1 LGVEV
6 ELRVFAHVAA
16 SKSEVRRRLS
26 AAIGGQAT
34 ESGWEIGQI
43 VGLLWPRG
51 NRLRAAALQTY
62 SPYVDSP
69 PTERLLFENFTRPS
83 GVVVD
88 ASELGWRSAV
98 DTALQVDGNA
108 TIRVDGD
115 ARASVVIG
123 ELLIEPTSVGVLE
136 FHPRIVGVI
145 RSPDGLDLA
154 VELREAQQ

>member
-1 LGVEV
+1 M
-6 ELRVFAHVAA
+6 
-16 SKSEVRRRLS
+16 
-26 AAIGGQAT
+26 
-34 ESGWEIGQI
+34 
-43 VGLLWPRG
+43 
-51 NRLRAAALQTY
+51 
-62 SPYVDSP
+62 D
-69 PTERLLFENFTRPS
+69 
-83 GVVVD
+83 
-88 ASELGWRSAV
+88 WRSAV